1 MKIKNNQKT
10 KNDMFFK
17 LKVNAYQIR
26 QEEDNTMTAGF
37 FCDNEEWRKMLD
49 RIKDCDLK
57 DYLRI
62 HRGYEIK

>member
-1 MKIKNNQKT
+1 
-10 KNDMFFK
+10 MFFK

>member
-1 MKIKNNQKT
+1 MFFELNVNAIEADNQK
-10 KNDMFFK
+10 N
-17 LKVNAYQIR
+17 
-26 QEEDNTMTAGF
+26 EEGKYHVGF

-49 RIKDCDLK
+49 RVKDCDLK

>member
-1 MKIKNNQKT
+1 
-10 KNDMFFK
+10 MFFE
-17 LKVNAYQIR
+17 LNVNAIEAHNKKNEKGKYHV
-26 QEEDNTMTAGF
+26 GF

-49 RIKDCDLK
+49 RVKDCDLK